1 MRPIWLGF
9 VFPIAVAGMM
19 VSWHPGLAGDS
30 APTDGELLFEER
42 FDLPDGLVTN
52 EYETWISNDS
62 GSHNSSV
69 WTMTS
74 GSLFARTGRA
84 WTGVPDG
91 RSPDPA
97 SLNSTDSAVF
107 RLTTRRSDFSDFK
120 VEFDVRAIDLTTTPR
135 TPPTD
140 WDGIHVFL
148 RYESETSLYYASV
161 LRRDNQVVAKKKVPG
176 GTSNGGTYHTLA
188 NDTGSVPLDRAWHH
202 VEVSVRTTSDGSVR
216 IAIAIDGRT
225 ALEAIDTSA
234 EDHRRPSF
242 GAVGL
247 RGDNCEFEFD
257 DFLVRALSGDG
268 G

>member
-1 MRPIWLGF
+1 
-9 VFPIAVAGMM
+9 MM

-30 APTDGELLFEER
+30 TPSDGELLFEDR

-52 EYETWISNDS
+52 EYATWNSNKS
-62 GSHNSSV
+62 GLHTSSI
-69 WTMTS
+69 WTVTS

-91 RSPDPA
+91 QSPDPA

-120 VEFDVRAIDLTTTPR
+120 VEFNVRAIDLTTTPR

-148 RYESETSLYYASV
+148 RYESESSLYYASV
-161 LRRDNQVVAKKKVPG
+161 LRRDNQVVAKKKVTG
-176 GTSNGGTYHTLA
+176 GASNGGTYYTLA
-188 NDTGSVPLDRAWHH
+188 NATGGVPLDRAWHH
-202 VEVSVRTTSDGSVR
+202 VAVSVRTASDGSVR
-216 IAIAIDGRT
+216 VLIAIDGQT
-225 ALEAIDTSA
+225 ALEAIDTGA
-234 EDHRRPSF
+234 EDSRRPAV

-257 DFLVRALSGDG
+257 DFTVSAVGQ
-268 G
+268 